1 MFGISI
7 FLEGGFIEVISR
19 VKMVTAL
26 FCCVCL
32 IGGLFLTS
40 PAALADA
47 PQKKKIAVMD
57 FENGYRQL
65 LQTEGIT
72 DLFVMELVKNKSF
85 NVMERQRLQDVLKEQ
100 RLGTQLST
108 DGAMKLGKIAG
119 LDYLVYGTVSNI
131 EIGTTKVG
139 LGNAG
144 YQEKRV
150 KVTLIMKFVDAV
162 TGEIN
167 FIEEAANTAS
177 AKLGAV
183 SGVGGGVV
191 ASDSAL
197 ANQAMKGAVT
207 KLVNKINA
215 VYPIEGVVIDI
226 RGNGNDIY
234 IDLGR
239 DNGVQP
245 KQIYEI
251 YNEGTPIKHPQTGR
265 IMGVEKIKTGEIEIT
280 SVVDGGMSIGK
291 KKSGT
296 AAVGSKVRKIK

>member
-1 MFGISI
+1 
-7 FLEGGFIEVISR
+7 
-19 VKMVTAL
+19 
-26 FCCVCL
+26 
-32 IGGLFLTS
+32 
-40 PAALADA
+40 LADA

-57 FENGYRQL
+57 FENGYRE

-72 DLFVMELVKNKSF
+72 NLFVMELVKNKSF

-108 DGAMKLGKIAG
+108 DGAMKLGQIAG
-119 LDYLVYGTVSNI
+119 LDYLVYGTVNTI
-131 EIGTTKVG
+131 EAGTTKVG
-139 LGNAG
+139 LGNLA
-144 YQEKRV
+144 YQERRV
-150 KVTLIMKFVDAV
+150 KVTLTMKFVDAV

-183 SGVGGGVV
+183 GDVGGGTT
-191 ASDSAL
+191 ASDTTL
-197 ANQAMKGAVT
+197 AQQAVKGAVA

-215 VYPIEGVVIDI
+215 LYPIEGVVIDI
-226 RGNGNDIY
+226 RSNGNEIY

-239 DNGVQP
+239 DDGVQP

-296 AAVGSKVRKIK
+296 VAVGSKVRKIK